1 MAKQKEP
8 NYRITA
14 YWNDDYAEYVY
25 VLERDAG
32 SSFKQPEDVAEGDRE
47 WANRQAE
54 HYGIEL
60 PKSLQEEKPKTIQ
73 PNEPPYPAKPLTPLT
88 PTNPPIAMST
98 PTFPT
103 TPGVTN

>member
-8 NYRITA
+8 EYRLVA
-14 YWNDDYAEYVY
+14 YWDDDKADYVY
-25 VLERDAG
+25 ILERDNG
-32 SSFKQPEDVAEGDRE
+32 SSFKKPEDVAEGNKE
-47 WANRQAE
+47 WALRQAE

-60 PKSLQEEKPKTIQ
+60 PKSLQDSPKVLS
-73 PNEPPYPAKPLTPLT
+73 PNQPPYPAKPLTPLT

-103 TPGVTN
+103 PGVNQ